1 MHVREVGAAELA
13 LQRAIEV
20 QPAEPTL
27 ELPTIGSL
35 REVLQRVA

>member
-1 MHVREVGAAELA
+1 MDVREAGAAEFA

-27 ELPTIGSL
+27 ELPAIGSL
-35 REVLQRVA
+35 GEVLQRVA